1 MTPGTYPKIENASQ
15 RLSLKTL
22 ITIAENLDVSLL
34 IFSNAASKNDP
45 NPCAAIQAAMQKHS
59 RGSLL
64 CMAGRLRM
72 VVDAAEKKQSICLF
86 LKN

>member
-15 RLSLKTL
+15 RLSLETL
-22 ITIAENLDVSLL
+22 ITIAENLDVSLP
-34 IFSNAASKNDP
+34 NAASKNDP

-64 CMAGRLRM
+64 CTAWRLRM
-72 VVDAAEKKQSICLF
+72 VVDTAEKKQSICLF